1 MEYIITSLSMTAMM
15 GSVSMATSLANG
27 VYTLSDRI
35 IRSTDS
41 GVTDIKR
48 LITSSDLKSK
58 ISIMDL
64 FIKEIDINEIIPYS
78 IKKSIESIKIAI
90 KDIEKELKQIQY
102 RIEYNDNLYFTAAGT
117 RAYKFNNSYKR
128 LEAKIVTMSN
138 RYETMKSLYSM
149 RKLLNPNR
157 IDKKVSDTYIIEKS
171 NSSDKDVKL
180 LEKIL
185 ECESGDV
192 SDIEHEHLKN

>member
-1 MEYIITSLSMTAMM
+1 MTAMM

-64 FIKEIDINEIIPYS
+64 FIKEIDINDTIPYS
-78 IKKSIESIKIAI
+78 IKESIESIKIAI

-102 RIEYNDNLYFTAAGT
+102 RIEYNDNLYFTAVGT

-128 LEAKIVTMSN
+128 LESKIVTMST
-138 RYETMKSLYSM
+138 RYETLKSLYSM
-149 RKLLNPNR
+149 RQLLNPNR
-157 IDKKVSDTYIIEKS
+157 IDKKVSEISIIEKS
-171 NSSDKDVKL
+171 NSVDKDDKL
-180 LEKIL
+180 LETIL
-185 ECESGDV
+185 KCESDEHSV
-192 SDIEHEHLKN
+192 SDIEHDNLKK